1 MLSFLWHDIYSRR
14 SLSLTSVT
22 INLFIS
28 FTDSHS
34 ILIVGQWIECVT
46 LTRHCSI

>member
-1 MLSFLWHDIYSRR
+1 MLGYLIIDVAFLRQEWC
-14 SLSLTSVT
+14 TVT

-34 ILIVGQWIECVT
+34 VLIVGQWLECAT
-46 LTRHCSI
+46 LTRHCSM